1 MQSEQQHT
9 NGQIHLKEETK
20 MSGTRGEEEA
30 KVVRQ
35 KEKKKK
41 KPEQATGGC

>member
-1 MQSEQQHT
+1 
-9 NGQIHLKEETK
+9 

-41 KPEQATGGC
+41 PEQATGGC